1 MSERLTPE
9 ASAELPLEERPA
21 PSAHLQ
27 RRPMLR
33 LYAYARPYAGLIVLA
48 LVLAA
53 VDSGTRYT
61 RAWMIKPLL
70 DDIAAPAASLG
81 NLPID
86 ISTLTGRK
94 ELRPASPPPADAGD
108 EARRQAQAEEALR
121 KRVVENF
128 HNLILVACAV
138 VLLMPI
144 VAFSHD
150 YIVQY
155 VLGRI
160 ELEMKVDVCGRLLV
174 LPLRFHQDRQRGD
187 VISRV
192 LGDAGRAHSAL
203 ELLFADFLESALMI
217 AIGVG
222 TLFFISWQLTLV
234 TLLVGPL
241 IGGVIA
247 AFGRRIRKSA
257 RRRQVQSADVT
268 QRLIEILA
276 GIKIIKAFRAE
287 QQEHE
292 GFREAV
298 RRLFRRGMTV
308 VKNRV
313 MSRALVD
320 ALNNASG
327 MGVMLLGI
335 ALVLSRRWDLS
346 VGDLAAFST
355 VSATLYR
362 PLRTIARGWSKLQ
375 DSQPSAERFFEVLDS
390 EVEIKDAPDAI
401 EIGRLAQGVRFRHVG
416 FSYGR
421 EPVLRD
427 IDFESKAGEVV
438 ALVGRT
444 GAGKTT
450 LVDLLLRF
458 YDPSEG
464 AIEVDGVDLRR
475 VSRDSL
481 LRQVAVVTQEPFLF
495 DGSIADNIR
504 YGRRDATEAELRA
517 AARAAHVEEFAA
529 ELPEGYD
536 TEVGVGGTRL
546 SGGQRQR
553 ITIARAILRNPAI
566 LILDEATSS
575 LDAQSERTVQQ
586 ALDALLPGRTVFV
599 IAHRLSTVRRADR
612 ILVLEQGRITQS
624 GNHEELLAAGGLY
637 RELVSLQM
645 GGAPAAPAP
654 ADTAAPQPR
663 PAAGA

>member
-1 MSERLTPE
+1 MS
-9 ASAELPLEERPA
+9 AGLPLEERPA

-27 RRPMLR
+27 RHPMLR
-33 LYAYARPYAGLIVLA
+33 LYAYARPYLGWIALA
-48 LVLAA
+48 LLLAA
-53 VDSGTRYT
+53 LDSGTRYA
-61 RAWMIKPLL
+61 RAWMIKPVL

-81 NLPID
+81 NIPID
-86 ISTLTGRK
+86 LSTLTGR
-94 ELRPASPPPADAGD
+94 RPLPDAPAGAPGAGPEAER
-108 EARRQAQAEEALR
+108 EARAEAALR
-121 KRVVENF
+121 SRVVENF
-128 HNLILVACAV
+128 RNLMLAACV
-138 VLLMPI
+138 LVLLMPI

-150 YIVQY
+150 YIVHY

-174 LPLRFHQDRQRGD
+174 LPLRFHQDKQRGD
-187 VISRV
+187 VLARV

-217 AIGVG
+217 AIGVA

-257 RRRQVQSADVT
+257 RRRQLQSADVT

-287 QQEHE
+287 HQEHE
-292 GFREAV
+292 GFREAS

-313 MSRALVD
+313 LSRALVD

-327 MGVMLLGI
+327 IGVMLLGI
-335 ALVLSRRWDLS
+335 ALVLSGRWDLS

-390 EVEIKDAPDAI
+390 EVEIRDAPDAV
-401 EIGRLAQGVRFRHVG
+401 EIGRLAQGIRFRHLG

-427 IDFESKAGEVV
+427 IDFEVKAGQVV

-464 AIEVDGVDLRR
+464 GIELDGVDLRR
-475 VSRDSL
+475 VRRDAL

-504 YGRRDATEAELRA
+504 YGRRDATDAEVRE
-517 AARAAHVEEFAA
+517 AARAAHVDEFAA
-529 ELPEGYD
+529 LLPEGYA

-586 ALDALLPGRTVFV
+586 ALEALLPGRTVFV

-612 ILVLEQGRITQS
+612 ILVLEQGRVSQS
-624 GNHEELLAAGGLY
+624 GTHEELLAAGGLY
-637 RELVSLQM
+637 RELVSLQL
-645 GGAPAAPAP
+645 GDPGPAAPAP
-654 ADTAAPQPR
+654 ADTGAPPER
-663 PAAGA
+663 PAARA